1 LSTLVGRKGQITIE
15 APIRE
20 KLGIAVGWRAI
31 QRIEDDK
38 VVISFV
44 PPKHNRSLAGILRDA
59 TSVRIAT
66 EDEMHEAIERA
77 WEQEA
82 IESDLRSKEID
93 AQS

>member
-1 LSTLVGRKGQITIE
+1 MSTLVGQKGQITIE

-20 KLGIAVGWRAI
+20 KLGISAGWRAI

-59 TSVRIAT
+59 TSVRIET
-66 EDEMHEAIERA
+66 EDEMHDAIEQA
-77 WEQEA
+77 WGQEV
-82 IESDLRSKEID
+82 IESKQRVKGTI